1 MADVDQ
7 AALQLGEH
15 VMNIVIQTGNLPM
28 LKEALASDSQKMRFG
43 SEFCMYALPST
54 SALKTAY
61 TNTIDAGKDFVYVT
75 PRPSDDYMDKI
86 REHLSLL
93 NDLGGA
99 TVVVNDLG
107 TLRIIRE
114 FGDLTPHLGR
124 QLVYTPSRCPWKEIT
139 EHPVSYFTKRKIK
152 QIFYQTSLNYGPT
165 LEFFKGLG
173 VVGADV
179 DWIPEIFNNLKS
191 LTQKNL
197 QVSVHL
203 YSVPVAITRK
213 CHMARFLGEENLD
226 QCSRP
231 CYTKAYSM
239 DNELLDIGM
248 YLHGNTV
255 FKLTDP
261 DGKTM
266 TQLAKRGVSDLVLT
280 MSPLSRV
287 NSQTQLDILIQR
299 F

>member
-1 MADVDQ
+1 
-7 AALQLGEH
+7 
-15 VMNIVIQTGNLPM
+15 MNVAIQTGTLPL
-28 LKEALASDSQKMRFG
+28 LKEALASEGRKMRFG

-54 SALKTAY
+54 SALEMAY
-61 TNTIDAGKDFVYVT
+61 TSTRDADKEFAYVT
-75 PRPSDDYMDKI
+75 PRLADAYMDKI

-93 NDLGGA
+93 DDLGGA

-107 TLRIIRE
+107 TLSVLRE
-114 FGDLTPHLGR
+114 FLSLTPYLGR

-139 EHPVSYFTKRKIK
+139 EHPVSYFTKRKVK
-152 QIFYQTSLNYGPT
+152 RIFYQTSLNYEPT

-179 DWIPEIFNNLKS
+179 DWIPEIFNNLKP
-191 LTQKNL
+191 LTQRDL

-213 CHMARFLGEENLD
+213 CHTARFLGEKDLD

-239 DNELLDIGM
+239 DNELLGVEM
-248 YLHGNTV
+248 YLHGNAV
-255 FKLTDP
+255 FKLNDP
-261 DGKTM
+261 DRRTVN
-266 TQLAKRGVSDLVLT
+266 QLARLGVGELVLT

-287 NSQTQLDILIQR
+287 TSHKEFDGLLQSLQAA
-299 F
+299 

>member
-1 MADVDQ
+1 
-7 AALQLGEH
+7 
-15 VMNIVIQTGNLPM
+15 MNVSIQTGNLPL
-28 LKEALASDSQKMRFG
+28 LKEALASESRKMRFG

-54 SALKTAY
+54 SALETAY
-61 TNTIDAGKDFVYVT
+61 TSTRDAGKEFAYVT
-75 PRPSDDYMDKI
+75 PRLADTYMDKV

-93 NDLGGA
+93 DDLGGA

-107 TLRIIRE
+107 TLSITRE
-114 FGDLTPHLGR
+114 YPSLTPYLGR

-139 EHPVSYFTKRKIK
+139 EHPVSYFTKRKVK
-152 QIFYQTSLNYGPT
+152 RIFYQTSLNYEPT

-179 DWIPEIFNNLKS
+179 DWIPEIFNNLKP
-191 LTQKNL
+191 LTQRDL

-213 CHMARFLGEENLD
+213 CHTARFLGEQSLD

-239 DNELLDIGM
+239 ENELLDIGM

-255 FKLTDP
+255 YKLADP
-261 DGKTM
+261 DKNTM
-266 TQLAKRGVSDLVLT
+266 NQLARWGVGELVLT
-280 MSPLSRV
+280 MSPLSKV
-287 NSQTQLDILIQR
+287 SSHAELEGVLKSLQS
-299 F
+299 

>member
-1 MADVDQ
+1 
-7 AALQLGEH
+7 
-15 VMNIVIQTGNLPM
+15 MNIAIQTGNLPM
-28 LKEALASDSQKMRFG
+28 LKEALASESQKMRFG

-54 SALKTAY
+54 SALETAY
-61 TNTIDAGKDFVYVT
+61 TSTREADKDFVYIS
-75 PRPSDDYMDKI
+75 PRLANGYMDKI

-93 NDLGGA
+93 DDLGGT

-107 TLRIIRE
+107 TLSIMRE
-114 FGDLTPHLGR
+114 FPSLTPYLGR

-152 QIFYQTSLNYGPT
+152 KIFYQTSLNYEPT
-165 LEFFKGLG
+165 LEFFKERG

-191 LTQKNL
+191 LTQRNL

-213 CHMARFLGEENLD
+213 CHMARFLGEEDLD

-239 DNELLDIGM
+239 DNELLGVEM
-248 YLHGNTV
+248 YLHGNAV
-255 FKLTDP
+255 FKLNDP
-261 DGKTM
+261 DRRTVN
-266 TQLAKRGVSDLVLT
+266 QLARLGVRELVLT

-287 NSQTQLDILIQR
+287 TSHIELDGLLQSLQTA
-299 F
+299 

>member
-1 MADVDQ
+1 
-7 AALQLGEH
+7 
-15 VMNIVIQTGNLPM
+15 MNVAIQTGNLPS
-28 LKEALASDSQKMRFG
+28 LKEALASESRKMRFG

-54 SALKTAY
+54 SALETAY
-61 TNTIDAGKDFVYVT
+61 TSTRDAEKEFTYVT
-75 PRPSDDYMDKI
+75 PRLADGYMDKI
-86 REHLSLL
+86 REHLTLL
-93 NDLGGA
+93 DDLGGA

-107 TLRIIRE
+107 TLSILRE
-114 FGDLTPHLGR
+114 FPSLTPYLGR
-124 QLVYTPSRCPWKEIT
+124 QLVYTPSRCPWEEIT

-152 QIFYQTSLNYGPT
+152 KIFYQTSLNYEPT
-165 LEFFKGLG
+165 LEFFKGVG

-179 DWIPEIFNNLKS
+179 DWIPEIFNNLKP
-191 LTQKNL
+191 LTQRDL

-213 CHMARFLGEENLD
+213 CHMARFLGEKSLD

-239 DNELLDIGM
+239 ENEELGVDM

-255 FKLTDP
+255 FKLVDP
-261 DGKTM
+261 DRRSVN
-266 TQLAKRGVSDLVLT
+266 QLARRGVGELVLT

-287 NSQTQLDILIQR
+287 GSHAEIEGVLKSLQA
-299 F
+299 

>member
-1 MADVDQ
+1 
-7 AALQLGEH
+7 
-15 VMNIVIQTGNLPM
+15 MNVAIQTGNLP
-28 LKEALASDSQKMRFG
+28 LLREALASESRKMRFG

-54 SALKTAY
+54 SALETAY
-61 TNTIDAGKDFVYVT
+61 TSTRDAGKEFAYVT
-75 PRPSDDYMDKI
+75 PRLADTYMDKV

-93 NDLGGA
+93 DDLGGA

-107 TLRIIRE
+107 TLSITRE
-114 FGDLTPHLGR
+114 YPSLTPYLGR

-139 EHPVSYFTKRKIK
+139 EHPVSYFTKRKVK
-152 QIFYQTSLNYGPT
+152 RIFYQTSLNYEPT

-179 DWIPEIFNNLKS
+179 DWIPEIFNNLKP
-191 LTQKNL
+191 LTQRDL

-213 CHMARFLGEENLD
+213 CHTARFLGEQSLD
-226 QCSRP
+226 QCSRL

-239 DNELLDIGM
+239 ENELLDIGM

-255 FKLTDP
+255 YKLADP
-261 DGKTM
+261 DKNTM
-266 TQLAKRGVSDLVLT
+266 NQLARWGVGELVLT
-280 MSPLSRV
+280 MSPLSKV
-287 NSQTQLDILIQR
+287 SSHAELEGVLKSLQA
-299 F
+299 

>member
-1 MADVDQ
+1 
-7 AALQLGEH
+7 
-15 VMNIVIQTGNLPM
+15 MNVAIQTGTLPM
-28 LKEALASDSQKMRFG
+28 LKEALASESQKMRFG

-54 SALKTAY
+54 SALETAY
-61 TNTIDAGKDFVYVT
+61 TSTRDAGKEFAYVT
-75 PRPSDDYMDKI
+75 PRLADAYMDKI

-93 NDLGGA
+93 DDLGGA

-107 TLRIIRE
+107 TLSIMRE
-114 FGDLTPHLGR
+114 FPSLTPYLGR

-152 QIFYQTSLNYGPT
+152 QIFYQTSLNYEPT
-165 LEFFKGLG
+165 LEFFKSLG

-179 DWIPEIFNNLKS
+179 DWIPEIFNNLKP
-191 LTQKNL
+191 LTQRDL

-213 CHMARFLGEENLD
+213 CHTARFLGEENLD

-239 DNELLDIGM
+239 DNEVLGVEM
-248 YLHGNTV
+248 YLHGNAV

-261 DGKTM
+261 DRRTVN
-266 TQLAKRGVSDLVLT
+266 QLARRGVGELVLT

-287 NSQTQLDILIQR
+287 TSHTELDGLLQSLQAT
-299 F
+299 

>member
-1 MADVDQ
+1 MSVA
-7 AALQLGEH
+7 
-15 VMNIVIQTGNLPM
+15 IQTGNLP
-28 LKEALASDSQKMRFG
+28 LLREALASESRKMRFG
-43 SEFCMYALPST
+43 SEFCMYALPSP
-54 SALKTAY
+54 SALETAY
-61 TNTIDAGKDFVYVT
+61 TSTRDAGKEFAYVT
-75 PRPSDDYMDKI
+75 PRLADDYMDKI

-93 NDLGGA
+93 DDLGGA

-107 TLRIIRE
+107 TLSILRKYHS
-114 FGDLTPHLGR
+114 LTPYLGR

-139 EHPVSYFTKRKIK
+139 EHQVSYFTKRKVK
-152 QIFYQTSLNYGPT
+152 KIFYQTSLNYEPT
-165 LEFFKGLG
+165 LDFFKGLG

-191 LTQKNL
+191 LTRRNL

-213 CHMARFLGEENLD
+213 CHTARFLGEKSLD
-226 QCSRP
+226 HCSRP

-239 DNELLDIGM
+239 ENEELGVDM

-255 FKLTDP
+255 FKLADP
-261 DGKTM
+261 DRKTM
-266 TQLAKRGVSDLVLT
+266 NQLARRGVGEFVLT

-287 NSQTQLDILIQR
+287 GSHAELESALQSLQA
-299 F
+299 